1 MNFFQSV
8 YRLLSHLV
16 GAVTGVFSFCLT
28 KPFAERRKASPP
40 QHLPPH
46 QWIWIQAVS
55 LGELLLVPPLVKRML
70 EKNVH
75 IHITTSTAA
84 GRDLLET
91 LLKTTL
97 KHDLISGGFFPLDL
111 ASSLKPWIKAKPK
124 SVILVETELWP
135 NLISLCKKNQI
146 PIGIVNGR
154 LTPKSTQWIQGL
166 TMSSLSQIDFVIAR
180 DQDSKA
186 LFQSLGAPEVHY
198 GGNLKASNIQ
208 AEPLSK
214 PWQDLALLW
223 DTHPIWVMGNTLDG
237 EETLL
242 LNLWKKR
249 KEVQP
254 NLKCILAPRQPN
266 RFDEVEALLRTYH
279 FTYTRASM
287 WIKNTQIAPQDLLL
301 LDTVGD
307 LANLYQ
313 VGELA
318 FVGGGWSGRGGH
330 NPLEPLR
337 YGVRTIM
344 GPHFDNFKDLVV
356 PLLGTESLWT
366 VPAEQLQ
373 AQLDSLSAPPLKDF
387 DPALQ
392 TALKEFGKALDQTWQ
407 SLEPRI

>member
-1 MNFFQSV
+1 
-8 YRLLSHLV
+8 
-16 GAVTGVFSFCLT
+16 
-28 KPFAERRKASPP
+28 
-40 QHLPPH
+40 
-46 QWIWIQAVS
+46 
-55 LGELLLVPPLVKRML
+55 
-70 EKNVH
+70 
-75 IHITTSTAA
+75 
-84 GRDLLET
+84 
-91 LLKTTL
+91 
-97 KHDLISGGFFPLDL
+97 
-111 ASSLKPWIKAKPK
+111 
-124 SVILVETELWP
+124 
-135 NLISLCKKNQI
+135 
-146 PIGIVNGR
+146 
-154 LTPKSTQWIQGL
+154 
-166 TMSSLSQIDFVIAR
+166 
-180 DQDSKA
+180 
-186 LFQSLGAPEVHY
+186 
-198 GGNLKASNIQ
+198 
-208 AEPLSK
+208 
-214 PWQDLALLW
+214 
-223 DTHPIWVMGNTLDG
+223 
-237 EETLL
+237 
-242 LNLWKKR
+242 
-249 KEVQP
+249 
-254 NLKCILAPRQPN
+254 
-266 RFDEVEALLRTYH
+266 
-279 FTYTRASM
+279 M